1 MDPNFSNPFAI
12 LTFIVAP
19 AILTNASAIMGM
31 QTGTRFTQALNRIHV
46 LLAELRQLDPHASDQ
61 VTARHRHELSV
72 VRMQAA
78 LLTRAT
84 MAFNLALGAFACATF
99 VSLIGAV
106 LSQTEL
112 RALLIPVLIVAFG
125 AGAFAVLCLIIGGGL
140 LAWET
145 RYLLKKLIDNNAWL
159 ETPSAPEVVGK

>member
-1 MDPNFSNPFAI
+1 MDPTLTNPFAN

-31 QTGTRFTQALNRIHV
+31 QTGTRFTLALNRIHALV
-46 LLAELRQLDPHASDQ
+46 SEITQLEAQGNTAHAANRRQ
-61 VTARHRHELSV
+61 TLSI
-72 VRMQAA
+72 VREQAA

-106 LSQTEL
+106 LSETEL
-112 RALLIPVLIVAFG
+112 RALLTPFLILSFV
-125 AGAFAVLCLIIGGGL
+125 AGALAVFCLVIGGGL

-145 RYLLKKLIDNNAWL
+145 RYVLKKLIDNNAWI
-159 ETPSAPEVVGK
+159 ESDGTPTR